1 MMKKTMILFTMI
13 AAVASL
19 AAGSAVAADGRPN
32 VVLIIT
38 DDQGYG
44 DLSCHGNPVLK
55 TPNLDR
61 LYSQSVRLVD
71 YHVAPTCSPTRAA
84 LVTGHWTN
92 RTGVWHTSNG
102 RSMLRENEVTMGQV
116 FSTPATPPECSA
128 SGTWATTTPSG
139 PRTVATAR

>member
-1 MMKKTMILFTMI
+1 MKNTMNPFVVI
-13 AAVASL
+13 ALL
-19 AAGSAVAADGRPN
+19 AALMAGSATATRGRPN

-61 LYSQSVRLVD
+61 LYDESVRLVD

-92 RTGVWHTSNG
+92 RTGVWHTSGGGVCFG
-102 RSMLRENEVTMGQV
+102 RTRSPWARSPT
-116 FSTPATPPECSA
+116 TPATPRECSA

-139 PRTVATAR
+139 PRIAASAK